1 MRKWKLVAVNLLV
14 LFVLFNLIYWS
25 LPIWNVLKNSF
36 TSNEV
41 AEDPRARAPNYAN
54 VTWAPQHFRELK
66 QATWDYRSFIGWRR
80 RPFQGETITVGG
92 RYGQRRTIND
102 GTNEAKTV
110 YFFGGSTMWGTG
122 VRDDG
127 TIPSQFAAAT
137 GYRSENFGETAYTAH
152 QSLVLLLQLLE
163 DGHRPNIVVF
173 YDGVNE
179 ILVKCRTEL
188 TPTSHGREAWIDGVL
203 KSPHSSPTTFSYY
216 FAPLWHV
223 ARWVKSQFA
232 KTGRSPMSWTAQA
245 LVGGGAPDTGLGY
258 DCDTNRDK
266 AAKIAENMVRDWQMA
281 KLLVE
286 SYNIRFIGILQPVSF
301 LSKTRLDHLSD
312 IYRNPVLRSQY
323 QTVYP
328 MMKQRMNQT
337 GGFYDFVDALDI
349 DQYVYVDDV
358 HLSPNGN
365 QLIAAQIAKVT
376 QQ

>member
-1 MRKWKLVAVNLLV
+1 MRKWKLVTVNLLV
-14 LFVLFNLIYWS
+14 LFVLFNLVYWT
-25 LPIWNVLKNSF
+25 LPIWNVLEN

-41 AEDPRARAPNYAN
+41 AEDPRARLPNYAN
-54 VTWAPQHFRELK
+54 ATWAPQHFRELK
-66 QATWDYRSFIGWRR
+66 QAKWDYRSFIGWRR
-80 RPFQGETITVGG
+80 RPFEGATISVGG
-92 RYGQRRTIND
+92 PYGQRRTID
-102 GTNEAKTV
+102 GGTNEAKTV

-127 TIPSQFAAAT
+127 TIPSQFAAAI

-179 ILVKCRTEL
+179 VLIKCRMEL
-188 TPTSHGREAWIDGVL
+188 TPSSHAREVWIDAVL
-203 KSPHSSPTTFSYY
+203 KSSSPTTFSYY

-223 ARWVKSQFA
+223 ARQVKSQLT
-232 KTGRSPMSWTAQA
+232 KT
-245 LVGGGAPDTGLGY
+245 APNFGPAFWAPSLREGY

-266 AAKIAENMVRDWQMA
+266 AAKVAENMVRDWQVA

-286 SYNIRFIGILQPVSF
+286 SYNARFVGILQPVSF

-312 IYRNPVLRSQY
+312 NPVLRSQY

-365 QLIAAQIAKVT
+365 QLIAAEIAKVI